1 MAWRFT
7 KVHEIILRI
16 TSLTGRFPHRR
27 ERRKA
32 GLDAPRGR
40 ELYQGRDRSG
50 HHARGVV
57 QHDDPRHR
65 SILGPDARRAVFVD
79 KHVLGRQLQHILRRA
94 EEALGLFG
102 VQPELLS
109 RLRIA
114 VLEPV
119 WTSISEL
126 GYPELPSRRGHGD
139 NVASMAQGARI

>member
-1 MAWRFT
+1 M
-7 KVHEIILRI
+7 I
-16 TSLTGRFPHRR
+16 PHRR
-27 ERRKA
+27 ERREP
-32 GLDAPRGR
+32 GLDAPGSR
-40 ELYQGRDRSG
+40 ELYEGRDRSG

-57 QHDDPRHR
+57 QYDDPRHR
-65 SILGPDARRAVFVD
+65 FVLGPHARRAVLID

-94 EEALGLFG
+94 EEALGLLG
-102 VQPELLS
+102 IQPELLA
-109 RLRIA
+109 RALVA